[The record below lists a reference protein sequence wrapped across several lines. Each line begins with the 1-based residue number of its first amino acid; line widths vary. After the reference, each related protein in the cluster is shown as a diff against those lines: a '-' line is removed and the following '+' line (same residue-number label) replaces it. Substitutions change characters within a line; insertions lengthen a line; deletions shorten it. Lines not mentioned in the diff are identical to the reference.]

1 MKSMEVLK
9 PNIWYPIPKNNCSIY
24 PSPQSILRKA
34 VGTGEYKFV
43 SQSITADHI
52 RAACVMPLDV
62 PFQHLMDEPWAMSY
76 KSDEWRMIIVST
88 LKPSRWLEIARA
100 TGAISWYKGHPLSI
114 TYDWEESK
122 PELDKHGLMVRPPNA
137 LGENGKENKVPKVG
151 KQRKEYVRE
160 DVIEDLRSA
169 LMNHTEIGVKHGI
182 SRITVIK
189 IAKQEGISSR
199 RPAHGQTYA

>member
-1 MKSMEVLK
+1 MEMIRPAV
-9 PNIWYPIPKNNCSIY
+9 WYQNPPSDVSKY

-88 LKPSRWLEIARA
+88 LKPSRWLELARA
-100 TGAISWYKGHPLSI
+100 SGAIGWYKGHHLSI
-114 TYDWEESK
+114 TFDWEESK
-122 PELDKHGLMVRPPNA
+122 PELDKHGLMIRPPNA
-137 LGENGKENKVPKVG
+137 LGENGKTPTQLPKKKG
-151 KQRKEYVRE
+151 RQQKDYVRE
-160 DVIEDLRSA
+160 DVINDLRNGE
-169 LMNHTEIGVKHGI
+169 LNHTQIGVKHGI

-189 IAKQEGISSR
+189 IAKQEGITSR
-199 RPAHGQTYA
+199 RPSHGQTYA